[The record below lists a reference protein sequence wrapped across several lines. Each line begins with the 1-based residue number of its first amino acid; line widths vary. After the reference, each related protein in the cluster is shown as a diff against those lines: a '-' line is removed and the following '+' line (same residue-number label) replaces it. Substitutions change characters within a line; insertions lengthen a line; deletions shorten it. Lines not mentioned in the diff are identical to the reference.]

1 MHYKISSV
9 DDLSQVAKD
18 IVELTKKVKIVAFF
32 GPMGAGKTTLIKK
45 ICHLFG
51 VKDEVNSPTFALVNE
66 YKDADSKPIYHFDFY
81 RIKKL
86 EEVFDIGY
94 EDYFYSGHICLLEWP
109 QMIENL
115 MPDEFVK
122 VEIKLG
128 EKETERLIDVGIQI

>member
-115 MPDEFVK
+115 MPYEFVK
-122 VEIKLG
+122 VEIALG
-128 EKETERLIDVGIQI
+128 ERETERLIDIDIKN

>member
-94 EDYFYSGHICLLEWP
+94 EDYFYSGHICMLEWP

-122 VEIKLG
+122 VEIALG
-128 EKETERLIDVGIQI
+128 EKETERLIDIDIKN

>member
-9 DDLSQVAKD
+9 NDLSQVAKD

-122 VEIKLG
+122 VEIALG
-128 EKETERLIDVGIQI
+128 EKETERLIDIDIKN

>member
-9 DDLSQVAKD
+9 DDLSQVAQD

-122 VEIKLG
+122 VEIALG
-128 EKETERLIDVGIQI
+128 EKETERLIDIDIKN

>member
-115 MPDEFVK
+115 MPDEFIK
-122 VEIKLG
+122 VEIALG
-128 EKETERLIDVGIQI
+128 EKETERLIDIDIKN

>member
-9 DDLSQVAKD
+9 DDLSQVAQD

-122 VEIKLG
+122 VEIALG
-128 EKETERLIDVGIQI
+128 EKETERLIDIDIKK

>member
-122 VEIKLG
+122 VEIALG
-128 EKETERLIDVGIQI
+128 ERETERLIDIDIKN

>member
-122 VEIKLG
+122 VEIALG
-128 EKETERLIDVGIQI
+128 EKETERLIDIDIKN

>member
-9 DDLSQVAKD
+9 DDLSQVAQD

-122 VEIKLG
+122 VEIALG
-128 EKETERLIDVGIQI
+128 EKETERLIDINIKN

>member
-1 MHYKISSV
+1 MNYKISSV

-122 VEIKLG
+122 VEIALG
-128 EKETERLIDVGIQI
+128 ERETERLIDIDIKN

>member
-122 VEIKLG
+122 VEIALG
-128 EKETERLIDVGIQI
+128 EKETERLIDINIKN

>member
-122 VEIKLG
+122 VEIALG
-128 EKETERLIDVGIQI
+128 EEETERLIDIDIKN

>member
-9 DDLSQVAKD
+9 DDLSQAAKD

-122 VEIKLG
+122 VEIALG
-128 EKETERLIDVGIQI
+128 EKETERLIDIDIKN

>member
-1 MHYKISSV
+1 MQYHISSV
-9 DDLSQVAKD
+9 DDLSQVAQD
-18 IVELTKKVKIVAFF
+18 IVELTKKVKIVAFY

>member
-9 DDLSQVAKD
+9 DDLSQVAQD

-32 GPMGAGKTTLIKK
+32 GPMGAGKTTLIKR

-122 VEIKLG
+122 VEIALG
-128 EKETERLIDVGIQI
+128 EKETERLIDIDIKN